1 MSDAPTPAQS
11 LLAAKLSELWLAS
24 RSTILQR
31 LADLRS
37 AHEDLIADPDN
48 EDARHRGRDV
58 AHKLAGVL
66 GTFGLPQGSKIAS
79 AIETTLTDAVPLTP
93 ADVAT
98 LGAHISELDA
108 VVASKK

>member
-1 MSDAPTPAQS
+1 MSDASTSAQS

-37 AHEDLIADPDN
+37 AHEDLTLNLDN

-79 AIETTLTDAVPLTP
+79 AIETTLTDAAPLTP
-93 ADVAT
+93 ADIST
-98 LGAHISELDA
+98 LGAHIAELDA
-108 VVASKK
+108 VIASKE